1 MSLVLVTCPSTLSEE
16 KKKNHADRTGLADN
30 QVQGHGL
37 AGRPGEAGGI
47 SRGTFESLLF
57 FTWDTVKERE
67 GARARRID
75 ERADAP
81 MVVASKSERERE
93 REREAKKLRPPS
105 IPISTPSTLLSRRL
119 DSDARCA
126 SIDFSYRFMSFSKE
140 IRKKEKLLCVRY
152 ARWSPR
158 LRDDAGFRTVREN
171 RPLWRRRRRRVPH
184 PTSLFSSSSSPPQ
197 KTKQKT
203 GQARRKRAPHG
214 SLQGR
219 EGQRAT
225 YLERLS
231 DAVSFAFSILF
242 WRERREREKREGGGT
257 GEGGGAARQRAGQGG
272 TSKGRVAVLFPSSLF
287 SVTRRAFSLSSSS
300 SSSSSSPRQNPKH
313 RPSKS
318 SSLHSLSRLL
328 GAIIKKTQQDSCR
341 GLPGG
346 HQGRAPRPRPRP
358 PRRDAPRLGRGQR
371 RARRIVR
378 V

>member
-1 MSLVLVTCPSTLSEE
+1 ML
-16 KKKNHADRTGLADN
+16 RW
-30 QVQGHGL
+30 
-37 AGRPGEAGGI
+37 
-47 SRGTFESLLF
+47 LL
-57 FTWDTVKERE
+57 
-67 GARARRID
+67 RR
-75 ERADAP
+75 R
-81 MVVASKSERERE
+81 VRERE

-203 GQARRKRAPHG
+203 GQARRERAPHG
-214 SLQGR
+214 SRQGR

-257 GEGGGAARQRAGQGG
+257 GGGGGGGPPAGG
-272 TSKGRVAVLFPSSLF
+272 APSSM
-287 SVTRRAFSLSSSS
+287 
-300 SSSSSSPRQNPKH
+300 
-313 RPSKS
+313 
-318 SSLHSLSRLL
+318 
-328 GAIIKKTQQDSCR
+328 
-341 GLPGG
+341 
-346 HQGRAPRPRPRP
+346 
-358 PRRDAPRLGRGQR
+358 
-371 RARRIVR
+371 
-378 V
+378 